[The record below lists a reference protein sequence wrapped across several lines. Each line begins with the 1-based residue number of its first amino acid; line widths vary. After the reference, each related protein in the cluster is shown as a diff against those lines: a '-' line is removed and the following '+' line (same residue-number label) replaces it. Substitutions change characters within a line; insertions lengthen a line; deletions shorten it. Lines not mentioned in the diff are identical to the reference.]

1 MAEREHQAHIADKTV
16 QTALDTIVRLL
27 ARTAAHEIVGQMSS
41 CSSDTPARGTEQEND
56 HD

>member
-1 MAEREHQAHIADKTV
+1 MAEREHQEHTMDKTV

-27 ARTAAHEIVGQMSS
+27 AQTAAQEIIGQTSS
-41 CSSDTPARGTEQEND
+41 CSSDTPTRGAEQEND

>member
-1 MAEREHQAHIADKTV
+1 MAERGHQEHMMDKTV

-27 ARTAAHEIVGQMSS
+27 ARTAAHEMVGQMSS
-41 CSSDTPARGTEQEND
+41 CSSDTPARGAEQEND

>member
-1 MAEREHQAHIADKTV
+1 MAEREHQEQTMDKTV

-27 ARTAAHEIVGQMSS
+27 ARSAAHEIIAQNRS
-41 CSSDTPARGTEQEND
+41 CSSDTPARGAEQEND